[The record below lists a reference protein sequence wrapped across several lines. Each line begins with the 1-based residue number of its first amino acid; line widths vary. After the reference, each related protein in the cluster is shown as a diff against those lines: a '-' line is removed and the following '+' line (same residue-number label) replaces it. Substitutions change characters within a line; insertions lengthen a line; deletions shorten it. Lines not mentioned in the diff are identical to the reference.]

1 MENKENLINSLVIKL
16 ADSTNLSVGE
26 LKSQLEIAMYDWS
39 VSKIENTELTCSDG
53 TVTKNLLEYFRI
65 GKLSSNKTQET
76 INQYVRVAEQLCD
89 MIGKE
94 LNAITTDDIR
104 YFLLCS
110 SFDCTVRID

>member
-53 TVTKNLLEYFRI
+53 TVTKNLL
-65 GKLSSNKTQET
+65 
-76 INQYVRVAEQLCD
+76 
-89 MIGKE
+89 
-94 LNAITTDDIR
+94 
-104 YFLLCS
+104 
-110 SFDCTVRID
+110 